1 MKNIAILGFG
11 VVGCGVAE
19 VIEMNKDRIAKRLGE
34 ELKVKKIL
42 DIREF
47 PDSPFAALVTNKKEE
62 VFDDPEI
69 SIVVETI
76 GGARIAYEYTKMALS
91 AGKTVV
97 TSNKELVSTH
107 GVELVSLAHKNN
119 CNYIFEASVGGGIP
133 IIRPLHRC
141 LAANKI
147 ERIAGIVNGTT
158 NYILTRMAE
167 NGSDFDTALK
177 EAQSMGYAE
186 QNPSA
191 DVDGIDAQRKIAI
204 LSTIAM
210 DGAYVD
216 PTKLFTV
223 GITAITTK
231 DMEYAKEMD
240 ASIKL
245 LAVFENGE
253 NGSFAYVAPH
263 LVSKEHPLSCA
274 NGVFNAI
281 MVTGNAVGDA
291 MFYGQ
296 GAGKLATASAVVG
309 DIMDAAEH
317 QNRSAH
323 IAEWYESD
331 KPVLNRIE
339 EHRISVLLRL
349 SDSCS
354 DEDLEKAF
362 PEISCQPCVYEAE
375 GEKAVILGKDGDLNE
390 AKLAIG
396 LESLENVLN
405 VIRIFSC

>member
-1 MKNIAILGFG
+1 MKSIAILGFG

-19 VIEMNKDRIAKRLGE
+19 VIEMNKERIAKRLGE
-34 ELKVKKIL
+34 DLRVKKIL
-42 DIREF
+42 DIHEF
-47 PDSPFAALVTNKKEE
+47 PDSPFASLVTTNKEE

-107 GVELVSLAHKNN
+107 GVELMKIAHDHN

-158 NYILTRMAE
+158 NYILTQMAE
-167 NGSDFDTALK
+167 NGSDFETALK
-177 EAQSMGYAE
+177 EAQAMGYAE
-186 QNPSA
+186 ANPSA

-204 LSTIAM
+204 LSTIAL

-223 GITAITTK
+223 GITSITSK
-231 DMEYAKEMD
+231 DMEYAKEMN

-245 LAVFENGE
+245 LAVFENGDE
-253 NGSFAYVAPH
+253 GSFVYVAPH
-263 LVSKEHPLSCA
+263 LVSKEHPLAVA

-281 MVTGNAVGDA
+281 MVTGNALGDA

-309 DIMDAAEH
+309 DVMDAAEH
-317 QNRSAH
+317 QSRNAH
-323 IAEWYESD
+323 IAEWFESET
-331 KPVLNRIE
+331 PVLKPIE

-349 SDSCS
+349 PDSCT
-354 DEDLEKAF
+354 DDQIAEAF

-396 LESLENVLN
+396 LESFENVLN
-405 VIRIFSC
+405 VIRIY

>member
-19 VIEMNKDRIAKRLGE
+19 VIEMNKDRIEKRLGE
-34 ELKVKKIL
+34 KLAVKKIL

-47 PDSPFAALVTNKKEE
+47 PESPFAALVTNKKEE
-62 VFDDPEI
+62 VFEDPDI

-107 GVELVSLAHKNN
+107 GVELMKIAHDNH
-119 CNYIFEASVGGGIP
+119 CNYIFEAAVGGGIP
-133 IIRPLHRC
+133 IIRPMHRC
-141 LAANKI
+141 LAGNKI

-158 NYILTRMAE
+158 NYILTQMAE
-167 NGSDFDTALK
+167 SGADFDTALK
-177 EAQSMGYAE
+177 EAQSKGYAE
-186 QNPSA
+186 ANPSA
-191 DVDGIDAQRKIAI
+191 DIDGIDAQRKISI
-204 LSTIAM
+204 LSTIAL

-223 GITAITTK
+223 GITSITTK
-231 DMEYAKEMD
+231 DMEYAKEMN
-240 ASIKL
+240 AVIKL
-245 LAVFENGE
+245 LAVFENKEEGA
-253 NGSFAYVAPH
+253 FAYVAPH
-263 LVSKEHPLSCA
+263 LVSKDHPLACA
-274 NGVFNAI
+274 NDVFNAI
-281 MVTGNAVGDA
+281 MVTGNAVGDV

-309 DIMDAAEH
+309 DVMDAVEH
-317 QNRSAH
+317 QSRNAH
-323 IAEWYESD
+323 VAEWYESES
-331 KPVLNRIE
+331 PVLSPIE
-339 EHRISVLLRL
+339 EHVVSVLLRL
-349 SDSCS
+349 PSSVSDDAIS
-354 DEDLEKAF
+354 EAF

-375 GEKAVILGKDGDLNE
+375 GEKAVILGKNGDLNE

-396 LESLENVLN
+396 LESFDEILS
-405 VIRIFSC
+405 VIRIF

>member
-1 MKNIAILGFG
+1 MKSIAILGFG

-19 VIEMNKDRIAKRLGE
+19 VIEMNKERIASRLGE
-34 ELKVKKIL
+34 ELRVKKIL

-47 PDSPFAALVTNKKEE
+47 PDSPFASLVTNKKEE

-69 SIVVETI
+69 TVVVETI

-91 AGKTVV
+91 SGKTVV

-107 GVELVSLAHKNN
+107 GVELMQLAHANH
-119 CNYIFEASVGGGIP
+119 CNYIFEAAVGGGIP
-133 IIRPLHRC
+133 IIRPMHRC
-141 LAANKI
+141 LAGNKV

-158 NYILTRMAE
+158 NYILSQMAE
-167 NGSDFDTALK
+167 NGSDFDAALK

-204 LSTIAM
+204 LSTIAL

-231 DMEYAKEMD
+231 DMEYAKEMN

-245 LAVFENGE
+245 LAIFENGDK
-253 NGSFAYVAPH
+253 GAFAYVAPH
-263 LVSKEHPLSCA
+263 LVSKSHPLACA
-274 NGVFNAI
+274 NDVFNAI
-281 MVTGNAVGDA
+281 MVTGNAVGDV

-309 DIMDAAEH
+309 DVMDAIEH
-317 QNRSAH
+317 QSRNAH
-323 IAEWYESD
+323 VAPWYESET
-331 KPVLNRIE
+331 PVLVPIE
-339 EHRISVLLRL
+339 EHRVSVLLRL
-349 SDSCS
+349 PDSVS
-354 DEDLEKAF
+354 DEQIEEAF

-396 LESLENVLN
+396 LQSFDNVLS
-405 VIRIFSC
+405 VIRIF

>member
-1 MKNIAILGFG
+1 MKSIAILGFG

-19 VIEMNKDRIAKRLGE
+19 VIEMNKERIASRLGE
-34 ELKVKKIL
+34 ELRVKKIL

-47 PDSPFAALVTNKKEE
+47 PDSPFASLVTNKKEE

-69 SIVVETI
+69 TVVVETI

-91 AGKTVV
+91 SGKTVV

-107 GVELVSLAHKNN
+107 GVELMQLAHANK
-119 CNYIFEASVGGGIP
+119 CNYIFEAAVGGGIP
-133 IIRPLHRC
+133 IIRPMHRC
-141 LAANKI
+141 LAGNKV

-158 NYILTRMAE
+158 NYILTQMAE

-177 EAQSMGYAE
+177 EAQAMGYAE

-204 LSTIAM
+204 LSTIAL

-231 DMEYAKEMD
+231 DMEYAKEMN

-245 LAVFENGE
+245 LAIFENGE
-253 NGSFAYVAPH
+253 NGAFAYVAPH
-263 LVSKEHPLSCA
+263 LVSKSHPLACA
-274 NGVFNAI
+274 NDVFNAI
-281 MVTGNAVGDA
+281 MVTGNAVGDV

-309 DIMDAAEH
+309 DVMDAIEH
-317 QNRSAH
+317 QSRNAH
-323 IAEWYESD
+323 VAPWYESET
-331 KPVLNRIE
+331 PVLVPIE
-339 EHRISVLLRL
+339 EHRVSVLLRL
-349 SDSCS
+349 PDSVS
-354 DEDLEKAF
+354 DEQIEEAF

-396 LESLENVLN
+396 LQSFDNVLS
-405 VIRIFSC
+405 VIRIF

>member
-1 MKNIAILGFG
+1 MKYIAILGFG

-19 VIEMNKDRIAKRLGE
+19 VIAMNEERIAKRLGE
-34 ELKVKKIL
+34 DLKVKKIL
-42 DIREF
+42 DIHEF
-47 PDSPFAALVTNKKEE
+47 PDSPFADLVTTNKEE
-62 VFDDPEI
+62 VFEDPEI

-107 GVELVSLAHKNN
+107 GVELMRIAHENN

-158 NYILTRMAE
+158 NYILTQMAE
-167 NGSDFDTALK
+167 NGSDFEVALK
-177 EAQSMGYAE
+177 EAKEKGYAE
-186 QNPSA
+186 NNPSA
-191 DVDGIDAQRKIAI
+191 DIDGIDAQRKIAI

-231 DMEYAKEMD
+231 DMEYAREMN

-245 LAVFENGE
+245 LAVFENGDE
-253 NGSFAYVAPH
+253 GAFAYVAPH
-263 LVSKEHPLSCA
+263 LVSKDHPLACA

-281 MVTGNAVGDA
+281 MVTGNALGDA

-296 GAGKLATASAVVG
+296 GAGKMATASAVVG
-309 DIMDAAEH
+309 DVMDAAEH
-317 QNRSAH
+317 QTRNAH
-323 IAEWYESD
+323 VYEWYESE
-331 KPVLNRIE
+331 KPVLAPIE
-339 EHRISVLLRL
+339 EHRISVLLRFPDSV
-349 SDSCS
+349 SDDAIS
-354 DEDLEKAF
+354 EAF

-396 LESLENVLN
+396 LENFDEVIS
-405 VIRIFSC
+405 VIRIF

>member
-19 VIEMNKDRIAKRLGE
+19 VIEMNKERIARRLGE

-47 PDSPFAALVTNKKEE
+47 PDSPFANLVTTKKEE
-62 VFDDPEI
+62 VFEDPEI

-91 AGKTVV
+91 SGKTVV

-107 GVELVSLAHKNN
+107 GVELMRIAHEHN

-158 NYILTRMAE
+158 NYILTQMAE
-167 NGSDFDTALK
+167 NGSDFETALK
-177 EAQSMGYAE
+177 EAQAMGYAE
-186 QNPSA
+186 ANPSA
-191 DVDGIDAQRKIAI
+191 DIDGIDAQRKIAI
-204 LSTIAM
+204 LSTIAL

-223 GITAITTK
+223 GISGITTK
-231 DMEYAKEMD
+231 DMEYAREMN

-245 LAVFENGE
+245 LAVFENG
-253 NGSFAYVAPH
+253 NDGAFAYVAPH
-263 LVSKEHPLSCA
+263 LVSKDHPLACA

-296 GAGKLATASAVVG
+296 GAGKMATASAVVG
-309 DIMDAAEH
+309 DVMDAAEH
-317 QNRSAH
+317 QSRNAH
-323 IAEWYESD
+323 IAEWFESET
-331 KPVLNRIE
+331 PVLAPIE
-339 EHRISVLLRL
+339 EHVVTVLLRFPDSV
-349 SDSCS
+349 SD
-354 DEDLEKAF
+354 DAIAEAF

-396 LESLENVLN
+396 LQNFDEVIS
-405 VIRIFSC
+405 VIRVF

>member
-19 VIEMNKDRIAKRLGE
+19 VIEMNKDRIEKRLGE
-34 ELKVKKIL
+34 KLAVKKIL

-47 PDSPFAALVTNKKEE
+47 PESPFAALVTNKKEE
-62 VFDDPEI
+62 VFEDPDI

-107 GVELVSLAHKNN
+107 GVELMKIAHDNH
-119 CNYIFEASVGGGIP
+119 CNYIFEAAVGGGIP
-133 IIRPLHRC
+133 IIRPMHRC
-141 LAANKI
+141 LAGNKI

-158 NYILTRMAE
+158 NYILTQMAE
-167 NGSDFDTALK
+167 SGADFDTALK
-177 EAQSMGYAE
+177 EAQSKGYAE
-186 QNPSA
+186 ANPSA
-191 DVDGIDAQRKIAI
+191 DIDGIDAQRKISI
-204 LSTIAM
+204 LSTIAL

-223 GITAITTK
+223 GITSITTK
-231 DMEYAKEMD
+231 DMEYAKEMN
-240 ASIKL
+240 AAIKL
-245 LAVFENGE
+245 LAVFENKEEGA
-253 NGSFAYVAPH
+253 FAYVAPH
-263 LVSKEHPLSCA
+263 LVSKDHPLACA
-274 NGVFNAI
+274 NDVFNAI
-281 MVTGNAVGDA
+281 MVTGNAVGDV

-309 DIMDAAEH
+309 DVMDAVEH
-317 QNRSAH
+317 QSRNAH
-323 IAEWYESD
+323 VAEWYESES
-331 KPVLNRIE
+331 PVLSPIE
-339 EHRISVLLRL
+339 EHVVSVLLRL
-349 SDSCS
+349 PSSVSDDAIS
-354 DEDLEKAF
+354 EAF

-375 GEKAVILGKDGDLNE
+375 GEKAVILGKNGDLNE

-396 LESLENVLN
+396 LESFDEILS
-405 VIRIFSC
+405 VIRIF

>member
-1 MKNIAILGFG
+1 MKSIAILGFG

-19 VIEMNKDRIAKRLGE
+19 VIEMNKERIAKRLGE
-34 ELKVKKIL
+34 ELRVKKIL

-62 VFDDPEI
+62 VFEDPEI

-76 GGARIAYEYTKMALS
+76 GGARIAYEYTKLALS

-107 GVELVSLAHKNN
+107 GVELMKIAHDNH
-119 CNYIFEASVGGGIP
+119 CNYIFEAAVGGGIP
-133 IIRPLHRC
+133 IIRPMQRC
-141 LAANKI
+141 LAANKV

-158 NYILTRMAE
+158 NYILTQMAE
-167 NGSDFDTALK
+167 SGADFDAALK
-177 EAQSMGYAE
+177 EAQAKGYAE
-186 QNPSA
+186 ANPSA
-191 DVDGIDAQRKIAI
+191 DIDGIDAQRKIAI
-204 LSTIAM
+204 LSTIAL

-223 GITAITTK
+223 GITSITTK
-231 DMEYAKEMD
+231 DMEYAREMN

-245 LAVFENGE
+245 LAVFENKDDGA
-253 NGSFAYVAPH
+253 FAYVAPH
-263 LVSKEHPLSCA
+263 LVSKSHPLACA
-274 NGVFNAI
+274 NDVFNAI

-309 DIMDAAEH
+309 DVMDAAEH
-317 QNRSAH
+317 QTRNAH
-323 IAEWYESD
+323 VIEWYEAD
-331 KPVLNRIE
+331 KPVLSPIE
-339 EHRISVLLRL
+339 EHTVSVLLRL
-349 SDSCS
+349 PDSVS
-354 DEDLEKAF
+354 DEDIEKAF
-362 PEISCQPCVYEAE
+362 PEISCQPCVYEAD
-375 GEKAVILGKDGDLNE
+375 GEKAVVLGKDGDLNE

-396 LESLENVLN
+396 LENFENVLS
-405 VIRIFSC
+405 VIRIF

>member
-1 MKNIAILGFG
+1 MKSIAILGFG

-19 VIEMNKDRIAKRLGE
+19 VIEMNKERIAKRLGE
-34 ELKVKKIL
+34 ELRVKKIL

-47 PDSPFAALVTNKKEE
+47 PESPFAALVTTKKEE
-62 VFDDPEI
+62 VFEDPEI

-76 GGARIAYEYTKMALS
+76 GGARIAYEYTKCALS

-107 GVELVSLAHKNN
+107 GVELMKIAHENH
-119 CNYIFEASVGGGIP
+119 CNYIFEAAVGGGIP
-133 IIRPLHRC
+133 IIRPMQRC
-141 LAANKI
+141 LAANKV

-158 NYILTRMAE
+158 NYILTQMAE
-167 NGSDFDTALK
+167 SGADFDAALK
-177 EAQSMGYAE
+177 EAQSKGYAE
-186 QNPSA
+186 ANPSA
-191 DVDGIDAQRKIAI
+191 DIDGIDAQRKIAI
-204 LSTIAM
+204 LSTIAL

-231 DMEYAKEMD
+231 DMEYAKEMN

-245 LAVFENGE
+245 LAVFENKEEGA
-253 NGSFAYVAPH
+253 FAYVAPH
-263 LVSKEHPLSCA
+263 LVSKSHPLACA
-274 NGVFNAI
+274 NDVFNAI

-309 DIMDAAEH
+309 DVMDAAEH
-317 QNRSAH
+317 QTRNAH
-323 IAEWYESD
+323 VIGWYESE
-331 KPVLNRIE
+331 KPVLSPIE
-339 EHRISVLLRL
+339 EHTVSVLLRL
-349 SDSCS
+349 PDSVSDDQIAES
-354 DEDLEKAF
+354 F

-396 LESLENVLN
+396 LENFDNVLS
-405 VIRIFSC
+405 VIRIF

>member
-1 MKNIAILGFG
+1 MKSIAILGFG

-19 VIEMNKDRIAKRLGE
+19 VIEMNKERIASRLGE
-34 ELKVKKIL
+34 ELRVKKIL

-47 PDSPFAALVTNKKEE
+47 PDSPFASLVTNKKEE

-69 SIVVETI
+69 TVVVETI

-91 AGKTVV
+91 SGKTVV

-107 GVELVSLAHKNN
+107 GVELMQLAHANH
-119 CNYIFEASVGGGIP
+119 CNYIFEAAVGGGIP
-133 IIRPLHRC
+133 IIRPMHRC
-141 LAANKI
+141 LAGNKV

-158 NYILTRMAE
+158 NYILSQMAE
-167 NGSDFDTALK
+167 NGSDFDAALK

-204 LSTIAM
+204 LSTIAL

-231 DMEYAKEMD
+231 DMEYAKEMN

-245 LAVFENGE
+245 LAIFENGE
-253 NGSFAYVAPH
+253 NGAFAYVAPH
-263 LVSKEHPLSCA
+263 LVSKSHPLACA
-274 NGVFNAI
+274 NDVFNAI
-281 MVTGNAVGDA
+281 MVTGNAVGDV

-309 DIMDAAEH
+309 DVMDAIEH
-317 QNRSAH
+317 QSRNAH
-323 IAEWYESD
+323 VAPWYESET
-331 KPVLNRIE
+331 PVLVPIE
-339 EHRISVLLRL
+339 EHRVSVLLRL
-349 SDSCS
+349 PDSVS
-354 DEDLEKAF
+354 DEQIEEAF

-396 LESLENVLN
+396 LQSFDHVLS
-405 VIRIFSC
+405 VIRIF

>member
-1 MKNIAILGFG
+1 MKSIAILGFG

-19 VIEMNKDRIAKRLGE
+19 VINMNKERIAKRLGE
-34 ELKVKKIL
+34 ELQVKKIL

-47 PDSPFAALVTNKKEE
+47 PDSPFASLVTTKKEE

-91 AGKTVV
+91 RGKTVV

-107 GVELVSLAHKNN
+107 GVELMRIAHENN

-158 NYILTRMAE
+158 NYILTQMAE
-167 NGSDFDTALK
+167 NGSDFETALK

-186 QNPSA
+186 ANPSA
-191 DVDGIDAQRKIAI
+191 DIEGIDAQRKIAI
-204 LSTIAM
+204 LSTIAL

-216 PTKLFTV
+216 PGKLFTV
-223 GITAITTK
+223 GITGVSTA
-231 DMEYAKEMD
+231 DMEYAREMN

-253 NGSFAYVAPH
+253 DGAFAYVAPH
-263 LVSKEHPLSCA
+263 LVSKDHPLACA

-296 GAGKLATASAVVG
+296 GAGKMATASAVVG
-309 DIMDAAEH
+309 DVMDAAEH
-317 QNRSAH
+317 QSRNAH
-323 IAEWYESD
+323 IAEWFESES
-331 KPVLNRIE
+331 PVLKPIE
-339 EHRISVLLRL
+339 EHVVSVLLRFP
-349 SDSCS
+349 DSVS
-354 DEDLEKAF
+354 DEAVAEAF

-375 GEKAVILGKDGDLNE
+375 GEKAVILGKNGDLNE

-396 LESLENVLN
+396 LQNFDEVLS
-405 VIRIFSC
+405 VIRIF

>member
-19 VIEMNKDRIAKRLGE
+19 VIAMNKDSIAARLGE
-34 ELKVKKIL
+34 EVQVKKIL

-62 VFDDPEI
+62 VFEDPEI

-91 AGKTVV
+91 AGKTVI

-107 GVELVSLAHKNN
+107 GVELLTLARENHCK
-119 CNYIFEASVGGGIP
+119 YIFEASVGGGIP
-133 IIRPLHRC
+133 IIRPLKRC
-141 LAANKI
+141 LAANKV
-147 ERIAGIVNGTT
+147 ERIVGIVNGTT
-158 NYILTRMAE
+158 NYILTQMAE
-167 NGSDFDTALK
+167 SGADFATALS
-177 EAQSMGYAE
+177 EAQSKGYAE
-186 QNPSA
+186 ANPSA
-191 DVDGIDAQRKIAI
+191 DIDGIDAQRKIAI
-204 LSTIAM
+204 LSTIAL

-216 PTKLFTV
+216 PAGLFTV
-223 GITAITTK
+223 GISDITTK
-231 DMEYAKEMD
+231 DMEYANEMN

-245 LAVFENGE
+245 LAVFENKDDGA
-253 NGSFAYVAPH
+253 FAYVAPH
-263 LVSKEHPLSCA
+263 LVSKSHPLACA

-309 DIMDAAEH
+309 DVMEAIEMPEKDAFACK
-317 QNRSAH
+317 
-323 IAEWYESD
+323 WYQSEQ
-331 KPVLNRIE
+331 PVLLPIE
-339 EHRISVLLRL
+339 KHAVSVLLRL
-349 SDSCS
+349 PDSVT
-354 DEDLEKAF
+354 DEAIAEAF

-375 GEKAVILGKDGDLNE
+375 GEKAVILGKNGDMNE
-390 AKLAIG
+390 AQLAIG
-396 LESLENVLN
+396 LESFDSILGM
-405 VIRIFSC
+405 IRIFGE

>member
-19 VIEMNKDRIAKRLGE
+19 VIAMNHERIAKRLGE
-34 ELKVKKIL
+34 KLVVKKIL

-47 PDSPFAALVTNKKEE
+47 PDSPFASLVTNKKED

-107 GVELVSLAHKNN
+107 GVELVKLARENN
-119 CNYIFEASVGGGIP
+119 CNYLFEASVGGGIP

-141 LAANKI
+141 LAANKV

-158 NYILTRMAE
+158 NYILTQMAE
-167 NGSDFDTALK
+167 NGSDFDSALK
-177 EAQSMGYAE
+177 EAQAKGYAE

-191 DVDGIDAQRKIAI
+191 DIDGIDAQRKIAI
-204 LSTIAM
+204 LSTIAL

-231 DMEYAKEMD
+231 DMEYAREMN

-245 LAVFENGE
+245 LAVFENDDEGA
-253 NGSFAYVAPH
+253 FAYVAPH
-263 LVSKEHPLSCA
+263 LVSKEHPLACA
-274 NGVFNAI
+274 NDVFNAI

-309 DIMDAAEH
+309 DVMDAAEH
-317 QNRSAH
+317 ETRDAH
-323 IAEWYESD
+323 VAEWFEAGD
-331 KPVLNRIE
+331 VLAPIE
-339 EHRISVLLRL
+339 KHHISVLLRL
-349 SDSCS
+349 PADVSDDTVS
-354 DEDLEKAF
+354 EAF
-362 PEISCQPCVYEAE
+362 PEISMQPCVYEAE
-375 GEKAVILGKDGDLNE
+375 GEKAFILGKEGDMTE
-390 AKLAIG
+390 AQLAVG
-396 LESLENVLN
+396 LESFENIIS
-405 VIRIFSC
+405 VIRIF

>member
-1 MKNIAILGFG
+1 MKSIAILGFG

-19 VIEMNKDRIAKRLGE
+19 VIEMNKERIAKRLGE
-34 ELKVKKIL
+34 ELQVKKIL
-42 DIREF
+42 DIHEF
-47 PDSPFAALVTNKKEE
+47 PDSPFAALVTTKKEE
-62 VFDDPEI
+62 VFEDPEI

-76 GGARIAYEYTKMALS
+76 GGARIAYEYTKTALA

-107 GVELVSLAHKNN
+107 GVELMQIAHEHN

-167 NGSDFDTALK
+167 SGADFDTALK
-177 EAQSMGYAE
+177 EAQSKGYAE
-186 QNPSA
+186 ANPSA
-191 DVDGIDAQRKIAI
+191 DIDGIDSQRKIAI
-204 LSTIAM
+204 LSTIAL

-216 PTKLFTV
+216 PTGLFTV

-253 NGSFAYVAPH
+253 DGVFAYVAPH
-263 LVSKEHPLSCA
+263 LVSKEHPLACA
-274 NGVFNAI
+274 NDVFNAI

-309 DIMDAAEH
+309 DVMDAAEH
-317 QNRSAH
+317 ESRNAH
-323 IAEWYESD
+323 VATWFASD
-331 KPVLNRIE
+331 KPVLSPIE
-339 EHRISVLLRL
+339 EHTVSVLLRMP
-349 SDSCS
+349 DSVT
-354 DEDLEKAF
+354 DDAVAEAF

-396 LESLENVLN
+396 LESLESVLS
-405 VIRIFSC
+405 VIRIF

>member
-1 MKNIAILGFG
+1 MKSIAILGFG

-19 VIEMNKDRIAKRLGE
+19 VIAMNHERIAKRLGE
-34 ELKVKKIL
+34 ELVVKKIL

-47 PDSPFAALVTNKKEE
+47 PDSPFASLVTNKKED

-107 GVELVSLAHKNN
+107 GVELVKLARENN
-119 CNYIFEASVGGGIP
+119 CNYLFEASVGGGIP

-141 LAANKI
+141 LAANKV

-158 NYILTRMAE
+158 NYILTQMAE
-167 NGSDFDTALK
+167 NGSDFDSALK
-177 EAQSMGYAE
+177 EAQAKGYAE

-191 DVDGIDAQRKIAI
+191 DIDGIDAQRKIAI
-204 LSTIAM
+204 LSTIAL

-231 DMEYAKEMD
+231 DMEYAREMN

-245 LAVFENGE
+245 LAVFENDDEGA
-253 NGSFAYVAPH
+253 FAYVAPH
-263 LVSKEHPLSCA
+263 LVSKEHPLACA
-274 NGVFNAI
+274 NDVFNAI

-296 GAGKLATASAVVG
+296 GAGKMATASAVVG
-309 DIMDAAEH
+309 DVMDAAEH
-317 QNRSAH
+317 ETRDAH
-323 IAEWYESD
+323 VAEWFEAGD
-331 KPVLNRIE
+331 VLAPIE
-339 EHRISVLLRL
+339 KHHISVLLRL
-349 SDSCS
+349 PADVS
-354 DEDLEKAF
+354 EDTVSEAF
-362 PEISCQPCVYEAE
+362 PEISMQPCVYEAE
-375 GEKAVILGKDGDLNE
+375 GEKAFILGKEGDMTE
-390 AKLAIG
+390 AQLAVG
-396 LESLENVLN
+396 LESFENIIS
-405 VIRIFSC
+405 VIRIF

>member
-1 MKNIAILGFG
+1 MKSIAILGFG

-19 VIEMNKDRIAKRLGE
+19 VIEMNKERIAERLGE
-34 ELKVKKIL
+34 ELRVKKIL

-69 SIVVETI
+69 SVVVETI
-76 GGARIAYEYTKMALS
+76 GGARIAYEYTKLALS
-91 AGKTVV
+91 SGKTVV

-107 GVELVSLAHKNN
+107 GVELMQLAHANQ
-119 CNYIFEASVGGGIP
+119 CNYIFEAAVGGGIP
-133 IIRPLHRC
+133 IIRPMHRC
-141 LAANKI
+141 LAGNKV

-158 NYILTRMAE
+158 NYILTQMAE
-167 NGSDFDTALK
+167 NGSDFDAALK

-204 LSTIAM
+204 LSTIAL

-231 DMEYAKEMD
+231 DMEYAKEMN

-245 LAVFENGE
+245 LAIFENGE
-253 NGSFAYVAPH
+253 NGAFAYVAPH
-263 LVSKEHPLSCA
+263 LVSKTHPLACA
-274 NGVFNAI
+274 NDVFNAI
-281 MVTGNAVGDA
+281 MVTGNAVGDV

-309 DIMDAAEH
+309 DVMDAIEH
-317 QNRSAH
+317 QTRNAH
-323 IAEWYESD
+323 VASWYESET
-331 KPVLNRIE
+331 PVLVPIE
-339 EHRISVLLRL
+339 EHRVSVLLRL
-349 SDSCS
+349 PDSVSD
-354 DEDLEKAF
+354 DQIEEAF

-390 AKLAIG
+390 AKLAVG
-396 LESLENVLN
+396 LQSFDNVLS
-405 VIRIFSC
+405 VIRIF

>member
-1 MKNIAILGFG
+1 MKSIAILGFG

-19 VIEMNKDRIAKRLGE
+19 VIEMNKERIASRLGE
-34 ELKVKKIL
+34 ELRVKKIL

-47 PDSPFAALVTNKKEE
+47 PDSPFASLVTNKKEE

-69 SIVVETI
+69 TVVVETI

-91 AGKTVV
+91 SGKTVV

-107 GVELVSLAHKNN
+107 GVELMQLAHANH
-119 CNYIFEASVGGGIP
+119 CNYIFEAAVGGGIP
-133 IIRPLHRC
+133 IIRPMHRC
-141 LAANKI
+141 LAGNKV

-158 NYILTRMAE
+158 NYILSQMAE
-167 NGSDFDTALK
+167 NGSDFDAALK

-204 LSTIAM
+204 LSTIAL

-231 DMEYAKEMD
+231 DMEYAKEMN

-245 LAVFENGE
+245 LAIFENGE
-253 NGSFAYVAPH
+253 NGAFAYVAPH
-263 LVSKEHPLSCA
+263 LVSKSHPLACA
-274 NGVFNAI
+274 NDVFNAI
-281 MVTGNAVGDA
+281 MVTGNAVGDV

-309 DIMDAAEH
+309 DVMDAIEH
-317 QNRSAH
+317 QARNAH
-323 IAEWYESD
+323 VAPWYESE
-331 KPVLNRIE
+331 KPVLVPIE
-339 EHRISVLLRL
+339 EHRVSVLLRL
-349 SDSCS
+349 PDSVS
-354 DEDLEKAF
+354 DEQIEEAF

-396 LESLENVLN
+396 LQSFDNVLS
-405 VIRIFSC
+405 VIRIF

>member
-1 MKNIAILGFG
+1 MKSIAILGFG

-19 VIEMNKDRIAKRLGE
+19 VIAMNHDRIAKRLGE
-34 ELKVKKIL
+34 ELVVKKIL

-47 PDSPFAALVTNKKEE
+47 PDSPFASLVTTKKEE
-62 VFDDPEI
+62 VFEDPDI

-107 GVELVSLAHKNN
+107 GVELVKLAREHN
-119 CNYIFEASVGGGIP
+119 CNYLFEASVGGGIP

-141 LAANKI
+141 LAANKV

-158 NYILTRMAE
+158 NYILTQMAE
-167 NGSDFDTALK
+167 NGSDFDSALK
-177 EAQSMGYAE
+177 EAQAKGYAE
-186 QNPSA
+186 ANPSA
-191 DVDGIDAQRKIAI
+191 DIDGIDAQRKIAI
-204 LSTIAM
+204 LSTIAL

-223 GITAITTK
+223 GITSVTTK
-231 DMEYAKEMD
+231 DMEYAKEMN

-253 NGSFAYVAPH
+253 DGAFAYVAPH
-263 LVSKEHPLSCA
+263 LVSKEHPLACA
-274 NGVFNAI
+274 NDVFNAI

-309 DIMDAAEH
+309 DVMDAAEH
-317 QNRSAH
+317 AERDAH
-323 IAEWYESD
+323 VAEWFNAGDE
-331 KPVLNRIE
+331 VLAPIE
-339 EHRISVLLRL
+339 KHHISVLLRL
-349 SDSCS
+349 PDSVSDDAVS
-354 DEDLEKAF
+354 EAF
-362 PEISCQPCVYEAE
+362 PEISMQPCVYEAE
-375 GEKAVILGKDGDLNE
+375 GEKAVILGKDGDMTE
-390 AKLAIG
+390 AQLAVG
-396 LESLENVLN
+396 LESFENVIS
-405 VIRIFSC
+405 VIRIF

>member
-1 MKNIAILGFG
+1 MKSIAILGFG

-19 VIEMNKDRIAKRLGE
+19 VIEMNKERIAKRLGE
-34 ELKVKKIL
+34 ELRVKKIL

-62 VFDDPEI
+62 VFEDPEI

-76 GGARIAYEYTKMALS
+76 GGARIAYEYTKLALS

-107 GVELVSLAHKNN
+107 GVELMKIAHDNH
-119 CNYIFEASVGGGIP
+119 CNYIFEAAVGGGIP
-133 IIRPLHRC
+133 IIRPMQRC
-141 LAANKI
+141 LAANKV

-158 NYILTRMAE
+158 NYILTQMAE
-167 NGSDFDTALK
+167 SGADFDAALK
-177 EAQSMGYAE
+177 EAQAKGYAE
-186 QNPSA
+186 ANPSA
-191 DVDGIDAQRKIAI
+191 DIDGIDAQRKIAI
-204 LSTIAM
+204 LSTIAL

-231 DMEYAKEMD
+231 DMEYAREMN

-245 LAVFENGE
+245 LAVFENKEDGA
-253 NGSFAYVAPH
+253 FAYVAPH
-263 LVSKEHPLSCA
+263 LVSKSHPLACA
-274 NGVFNAI
+274 NDVFNAI

-309 DIMDAAEH
+309 DVMDAAEH
-317 QNRSAH
+317 QTRNAH
-323 IAEWYESD
+323 VIEWYESD
-331 KPVLNRIE
+331 KPVLSPIE
-339 EHRISVLLRL
+339 EHTVSVLLRL
-349 SDSCS
+349 PDSVS
-354 DEDLEKAF
+354 DEDIEKAF

-396 LESLENVLN
+396 LENFENVLS
-405 VIRIFSC
+405 VVRIF

>member
-1 MKNIAILGFG
+1 MKSIAILGFG

-19 VIEMNKDRIAKRLGE
+19 VIAMNHDRIAKRLGE
-34 ELKVKKIL
+34 ELVVKKIL

-47 PDSPFAALVTNKKEE
+47 PDSPFAALVTTKKEE
-62 VFDDPEI
+62 VFDDPDI

-107 GVELVSLAHKNN
+107 GVELVKLAREHN
-119 CNYIFEASVGGGIP
+119 CNYLFEASVGGGIP

-141 LAANKI
+141 LAANKV

-158 NYILTRMAE
+158 NYILTQMAE
-167 NGSDFDTALK
+167 NGSDFDSALK
-177 EAQSMGYAE
+177 EAQAKGYAE

-191 DVDGIDAQRKIAI
+191 DIDGIDAQRKIAI

-223 GITAITTK
+223 GITGVTTK
-231 DMEYAKEMD
+231 DMEYAKEMN

-253 NGSFAYVAPH
+253 DGAFAYVAPH
-263 LVSKEHPLSCA
+263 LVSKDHPLACA
-274 NGVFNAI
+274 NDVFNAI

-309 DIMDAAEH
+309 DVMDAAEH
-317 QNRSAH
+317 ADRDAH
-323 IAEWYESD
+323 VAEWFNAGDE
-331 KPVLNRIE
+331 VLAPIE
-339 EHRISVLLRL
+339 KHHISVLLRL
-349 SDSCS
+349 PDSVSDDAVS
-354 DEDLEKAF
+354 EAF
-362 PEISCQPCVYEAE
+362 PEISMQPCVYEAE
-375 GEKAVILGKDGDLNE
+375 GEKAVILGKNGDMTE
-390 AKLAIG
+390 AQLAVG
-396 LESLENVLN
+396 LESFENVIS
-405 VIRIFSC
+405 VIRIF